1 MAVSVP
7 IGKGIGAKGV
17 ARKRRH
23 IRVRKKVVGTPERPR
38 LVVTRSSRHV
48 VAQVVDDAAGITLAS
63 ASTMDSSLRSTS
75 GDKSV
80 KAKAVGELVAVRAK
94 AAGVSTVVF
103 DRGGNRYHGR
113 IAALADGARAQGLD
127 F

>member
-1 MAVSVP
+1 MAVSVK
-7 IGKGIGAKGV
+7 IGKGVGAKAV

-23 IRVRKKVVGTPERPR
+23 IRVRKKVAGTAERPR
-38 LVVTRSSRHV
+38 LVVTRSSRHML
-48 VAQVVDDAAGITLAS
+48 AQVVDDGLGVTLAS
-63 ASTMDSSLRSTS
+63 ASTMDASLRSTA

-80 KAKAVGELVAVRAK
+80 KAKAVGELVAERAK
-94 AAGVSTVVF
+94 AAGVSAVVF